1 MAIYKEVKED
11 LNHKISD
18 GIFKSGDKIPSER
31 ALSESY
37 GVSRMTIRQALT
49 ELENEGFLIR
59 ETGRGT
65 FVSAPNL
72 YQENLKSFTQ
82 TLIDRHMTP
91 STEVI
96 EVSKVLH
103 LRHISQMLDIHPD
116 EPYYKIKRLRCGDDV
131 PIALE
136 TVYIPM
142 MYAKDIDQYDLTQSL
157 YSLLES
163 NYHYEFIRIA
173 SEIEATMPNRGISE
187 LMRIK
192 KQTALLKVTG
202 VTFCQNDF
210 KLFYEESYYRSELYK
225 YHVDILGISPLGG
238 K

>member
-11 LNHKISD
+11 LNQKINE
-18 GIFKSGDKIPSER
+18 GVYKSGDRIPSER

-49 ELENEGFLIR
+49 ELSNEGFLIR

-65 FVSAPNL
+65 FVSVPNL

-91 STEVI
+91 STKVI

-103 LRHISQMLDIHPD
+103 LRHISQMLEIHPD
-116 EPYYKIKRLRCGDDV
+116 EPYYKIKRLRCGDEV

-136 TVYIPM
+136 TVYIPVV
-142 MYAKDIDQYDLTQSL
+142 YVQDIDQYDLTASL
-157 YSLLES
+157 YDILAS
-163 NYHYEFIRIA
+163 HYDYELVRIA
-173 SEIEATMPNRGISE
+173 SEIEATLSNRGISE
-187 LMRIK
+187 LMAIK
-192 KQTALLKVTG
+192 KQSALLKVAGITY
-202 VTFCQNDF
+202 CQNEK
-210 KLFYEESYYRSELYK
+210 KLFYEESYYKSDLYK
-225 YHVDILGISPLGG
+225 YHVDILGQR
-238 K
+238 